1 VNNDRVSLI
10 NVEDEM
16 RESYLS
22 YAMSVI
28 ASRALPDVRD
38 GLKPVQRRILYAM
51 RDMGMTPDKQHRK
64 SAGVIGEVLKN
75 YHPHGD
81 SSVYDAL
88 VRMAQDFTLRYPL
101 IDGHGNFGSIDP
113 DPPAAYRYT
122 EARLARPAMDM
133 LVDIDKETVDFVPNF
148 DNQGTEPVV
157 LPARLPQLLIN
168 GSSGIAVGMATNI
181 PPHNIGE
188 ICDAIVK
195 VIDYSTIDGA
205 RAAAP
210 TVAQATEVG
219 EAPESGDDSSRAA
232 GVDQL
237 TGPDADLWREL
248 LEIVKGP
255 DFPTGGI
262 LMGREAIRTA
272 YLTGRGSV
280 PLRGKAEII
289 EEDGKTKIL
298 ITEVPFQVSVNRIL
312 EAISDAHEEKRIVGI
327 SRLDNESNR
336 HGMRIVVQ
344 LARSATPNVVLN
356 QLYKQT
362 PLQSSF
368 AFNMLALVP
377 ATRADGSA
385 YVLAGSTQTQLEPKV
400 LSLLDILRYFI
411 EHRKE
416 VVTRRTRYE
425 LGRARTR
432 AHLLLGFL
440 VALDNIDRVITI
452 IRESDTVE
460 TAREHLI
467 AEPFAL
473 SDAFVRM
480 ARIAIDENFRLSAEQ
495 AAAIVDM
502 RLRTLVGLER
512 QKIEDE
518 HSELVTLIA
527 QLEELL
533 ASEAM
538 ILEVVKTETLDVRKR
553 FGDARKT
560 PVEALE
566 GELSIEDIIADTDV
580 VITSTVGGYI
590 KRVSVDTFRQQNR
603 GGRGVVGIAN
613 LKKEDVVANFFVA
626 TTHQHVLFFT
636 NKGRAYRLR
645 AYEIPDSTRQSRG
658 TALVNLLTLPPG
670 ESVTA
675 VFPIRDFDGDNYLV
689 MVTRQGVIKKT
700 KLEEFSNVRRNGLN
714 AIGLDDADEL
724 LGVDLSNGSRDIIL
738 ATHDGMAV
746 HFNETDVR
754 PMGRNARGVRAI
766 TLAPSDTV
774 VAMDVVEDDRRE
786 VLIVTS
792 QAYGKRTPID
802 DYRHTSRGG
811 KGVKAFAKEKEIGY
825 VVDQI
830 LVRSDDE
837 LLLITSGN
845 QVIRIPVDQ
854 IRRAGRSTKGV
865 RLQRLAEGDEVIA
878 IANLGQVSKRVADIT
893 GEEPVTP
900 P

>member
-51 RDMGMTPDKQHRK
+51 RENGMTPDKQHRK
-64 SAGVIGEVLKN
+64 SAGVIGDVLKY

-101 IDGHGNFGSIDP
+101 VDGHGNFGSINP

-122 EARLARPAMDM
+122 EARLARIAMEM
-133 LVDIDKETVDFVPNF
+133 LIDIDKETVDFVPNF
-148 DNQGTEPVV
+148 DNQTTEPVV
-157 LPARLPQLLIN
+157 LPGKLPQLLIN

-188 ICDAIVK
+188 ICDAVVK
-195 VIDYSTIDGA
+195 MIDYRSAPAEASASTASPVDGEVV
-205 RAAAP
+205 AADP
-210 TVAQATEVG
+210 DHELWTMLLDTVH
-219 EAPESGDDSSRAA
+219 
-232 GVDQL
+232 
-237 TGPDADLWREL
+237 
-248 LEIVKGP
+248 GP

-272 YLTGRGSV
+272 YRTGRGSV

-289 EEDGKTKIL
+289 EEDGKMKIL
-298 ITEVPFQVSVNRIL
+298 ITEVPFQISVNRIVT
-312 EAISDAHEEKRIVGI
+312 AITEAHEEKRITGI
-327 SRLDNESNR
+327 TRLDDESNR
-336 HGMRIVVQ
+336 LGMRIVVQ
-344 LARSATPNVVLN
+344 LHRSATPNVVLN
-356 QLYKQT
+356 QLYNHT

-377 ATRADGSA
+377 AKRSDGSP
-385 YVLAGSTQTQLEPKV
+385 YVLSGSTQTQLEPQV
-400 LSLLDILRYFI
+400 LSLLQMLEYFI
-411 EHRKE
+411 AHRRE
-416 VVTRRTRYE
+416 VVRRRTVYE
-425 LGRARTR
+425 LARARSR

-467 AEPFAL
+467 AEPFVL
-473 SDAFVRM
+473 SDAFRRM
-480 ARIAIDENFRLSAEQ
+480 ARTTIDDDFRLSAEQ

-518 HSELVTLIA
+518 HSELITLIA
-527 QLEELL
+527 ALEELL
-533 ASEAM
+533 ASEKM
-538 ILEVVKTETLDVRKR
+538 ILDVVKTETLDIRKR
-553 FGDARKT
+553 FGDARRT

-645 AYEIPDSTRQSRG
+645 AYEIPDSTRQARG

-675 VFPIRDFDGDNYLV
+675 VFPIRDFEGDNYLV

-700 KLEEFSNVRRNGLN
+700 KLEEFANVRRNGLN
-714 AIGLDDADEL
+714 AIGLDDNDEL
-724 LGVDLSNGSRDIIL
+724 LGVNLSNGTRDIIL

-754 PMGRNARGVRAI
+754 PMGRNARGVKAI
-766 TLAPSDTV
+766 TLAPGDTV

-802 DYRHTSRGG
+802 NYRHTSRGG

-830 LVRSDDE
+830 LVRSEDE

-845 QVIRIPVDQ
+845 QVIRLAVDK
-854 IRRAGRSTKGV
+854 IRKAGRSTKGV

-893 GEEPVTP
+893 GEEPATT
-900 P
+900 